1 MKRFRFKR
9 DKALGEQL
17 IKEARLAR
25 EKAEQLPP
33 GEEREGLLKK
43 ARQADTAA
51 HIDDCVNSPGLK
63 QPE

>member
-9 DKALGEQL
+9 DKARGEQL

-33 GEEREGLLKK
+33 GEERAELLKRV
-43 ARQADTAA
+43 RQVDTA
-51 HIDDCVNSPGLK
+51 HIDDAREALAK
-63 QPE
+63 K